1 MAESGHTPY
10 LGAGTQVLVGG
21 KDENRSMTNTPH
33 DTNPC
38 RMCSRSALRP
48 RPRTHASPAPGPPAD
63 DLTAVRAEQPA

>member
-1 MAESGHTPY
+1 
-10 LGAGTQVLVGG
+10 
-21 KDENRSMTNTPH
+21 MTNTPH